1 MTVQA
6 DDNAGSPPG
15 AATKMRIGVR
25 GRLFL
30 AFTAIAGLAVA
41 LAILATLSF
50 ARLGNVLDQ
59 ITSERLPPI
68 TAALQLARSSESI
81 VALGPAIVAADNPEQ
96 LAARVAQLARQKTR
110 IQELLA
116 RMEAMNIDRSEF
128 DGVRQSMAE
137 LDGIFAAFEKN
148 AGERL
153 TLQAKMAAMLDAAIK
168 SDTELQ
174 RFLKLLADVAATDL
188 TAAQAALGEFIIDPD
203 EQKAAATKVVD
214 TQARLTLL
222 HEIES
227 QVREASSTIIAASLS
242 TDAKKIEILGMR
254 AGGPIIQANE
264 LGKQLEERPAAHLAD
279 ELKAMTAASASNTGV
294 FALRARELALADE
307 ARQSMEAA
315 RVLAEK
321 MSLAVD
327 KLVAMQQDAVD
338 GATAGSR
345 QLVKRQTVLLAA
357 VALLII
363 VVAVLIVW
371 LYVGRRVVGRV
382 KVLEAAMRRVAEG
395 DLAAPLPEP
404 AGDEIGAMAGALVV
418 FRDNAVE
425 IREANARALREQ
437 EEASEGRRRER
448 AKIAAEFEAQVRSV
462 VETVSAASAELQSN
476 AHAMA
481 ATADDASRQTASV
494 AGLSEE
500 TSRNVTTIATAA
512 EELSQSIAE
521 IARQVAESTRIA
533 GQAVDEAQRTN
544 GTVRGLAEA
553 AQKIGDVVKLISEIA
568 SQTNLLALNATIEAA
583 RAGEAGKGFAVVASE
598 VKSLAAQT
606 AKATD
611 EIAAQINAI
620 QAATES
626 SVTAISGI
634 DTTISRV
641 SEIANS
647 IAAAVEQQGAATQ
660 GIARNVNDAARGS
673 SDMSSNI
680 AGVAQAAGE
689 TGAAASHVLNAA
701 EQLSGEAEKLRG
713 AVDHFLGQIR
723 AA

>member
-1 MTVQA
+1 MIAQT
-6 DDNAGSPPG
+6 DDNTGSTPG
-15 AATKMRIGVR
+15 AAARMRMGVR

-30 AFTAIAGLAVA
+30 AFSAIAGLAVA
-41 LAILATLSF
+41 LAALAILSF
-50 ARLGNVLDQ
+50 TEMGDVLDQ
-59 ITSERLPPI
+59 ITSGRLPPI
-68 TAALQLARSSESI
+68 TAALQLARVSENI
-81 VALGPAIVAADNPEQ
+81 VALGPAIVGADNQ
-96 LAARVAQLARQKTR
+96 DVLTARVDQLARQKAR
-110 IQELLA
+110 VQDLLS
-116 RMEAMNIDRSEF
+116 RMEAMNIDQSEF
-128 DGVRQSMAE
+128 DAVRGGIAE
-137 LDGIFAAFEKN
+137 LGDIFAAFEKN

-153 TLQAKMAAMLDAAIK
+153 TLKATTAALLDGAIK
-168 SDTELQ
+168 SDAAIQ
-174 RFLKLLADVAATDL
+174 NFLKLLANVSATDL
-188 TAAQAALGEFIIDPD
+188 KSVQDGMAEYIADP
-203 EQKAAATKVVD
+203 EAQKAAAAKLVD
-214 TQARLTLL
+214 AQAKMNLIQEIQSQV
-222 HEIES
+222 HEI
-227 QVREASSTIIAASLS
+227 SSTIIAANFS
-242 TDAKKIEILGMR
+242 TDAKQIEILGLR
-254 AGGPIIQANE
+254 IGNPILQANDLAKK
-264 LGKQLEERPAAHLAD
+264 LGEQQSGHLLD
-279 ELKAMTAASASNTGV
+279 ELKKMAAASANDTGL
-294 FALRARELALADE
+294 FALRARELALAE
-307 ARQSMEAA
+307 SARQSMETA
-315 RVLAEK
+315 RTLSGK
-321 MSLAVD
+321 LSLAVD
-327 KLVAMQQDAVD
+327 RLVTMQQDGVD
-338 GATAGSR
+338 GATASSR
-345 QLVKRQTVLLAA
+345 QLVTQRTVLLAA

-363 VVAVLIVW
+363 VSAVLIVW
-371 LYVGRRVVGRV
+371 LYVGRRVVGRI
-382 KVLEAAMRRVAEG
+382 KGLEAAMRRVADG
-395 DLAAPLPEP
+395 DLDAALP
-404 AGDEIGAMAGALVV
+404 AATGDEIGAMAGALVV

-481 ATADDASRQTASV
+481 ATADEASRQTASV

-500 TSRNVTTIATAA
+500 TSTNVTTIATAA

-521 IARQVAESTRIA
+521 IARQVAESTKIA

-553 AQKIGDVVKLISEIA
+553 AQKIGDVVKLITEIA

-611 EIAAQINAI
+611 EIAAQITAI

-634 DTTISRV
+634 DSTISRV
-641 SEIANS
+641 SEITNS

-660 GIARNVNDAARGS
+660 GIARNVNDAARGT
-673 SDMSSNI
+673 SDMSANI
-680 AGVAQAAGE
+680 AEVAQAAGE
-689 TGAAASHVLNAA
+689 TGMAAGHVLSAA

-713 AVDHFLGQIR
+713 AVDSFLSQIR